1 MPHLVKSGR
10 PPPRGGLVSE
20 KWVDEGFENVFLRTL
35 PVLGA
40 LNPKNM
46 PLESK
51 DLLFGYFLSKGVCR

>member
-1 MPHLVKSGR
+1 MPHLVKSGK
-10 PPPRGGLVSE
+10 PPPRGGHFWE
-20 KWVDEGFENVFLRTL
+20 KWVNEGFENVFMTTP

-40 LNPKNM
+40 LNPKDM